1 MSKLTDYLRALL
13 ARFYSKNENGAI
25 GHQAM
30 INTSAET
37 TFTTQNFI
45 APSDGYIATDAT
57 STTGGNTAVFAYVNS
72 KCVHGVINAQA
83 GHQSFVVNASC
94 KKGDNVLIDK
104 AGDISISTRFYRTI
118 GGGINRFISCFK
130 EACYA

>member
-1 MSKLTDYLRALL
+1 MLLKLLRALF

-45 APSDGYIATDAT
+45 APGDGYIAANAT
-57 STTGGNTAVFAYVNS
+57 STTGGATACFAYVNS
-72 KCVHGVINAQA
+72 KCVNGVIYDRA
-83 GHQSFVVNASC
+83 GAQSFVIGASC
-94 KKGDNVLIDK
+94 KKGDNVFIDK
-104 AGDISISTRFYRTI
+104 AGDISLSTRFYGTM
-118 GGGINRFISCFK
+118 GGVVSLLSGV
-130 EACYA
+130 AYA

>member
-1 MSKLTDYLRALL
+1 MKLTNYLRALL

-37 TFTTQNFI
+37 TFTTPNFI
-45 APSDGYIATDAT
+45 APGDGYIAADAT
-57 STTGGNTAVFAYVNS
+57 STTGGSTACFAYVNA
-72 KCVHGVINAQA
+72 KCVNGVINDRA
-83 GHQSFVVNASC
+83 GAQSFVIGASC

-104 AGDISISTRFYRTI
+104 AGYISISTRFYRTM
-118 GGGINRFISCFK
+118 GGG
-130 EACYA
+130 